1 MPGSDEQNKMFKK
14 TRGYVQ
20 GGNPFPVT
28 SCGRRR
34 NDGSPLLKTY
44 ATNAAYVKQRNKG
57 NKEYEEKTG
66 GTLVTNNDKGRGSY
80 CARSKGQLKMW
91 PKAAKDPNS
100 GLRRARRKWGC

>member
-1 MPGSDEQNKMFKK
+1 MAYIQKNH
-14 TRGYVQ
+14 
-20 GGNPFPVT
+20 PFPVT

-34 NDGSPLLKTY
+34 TFMQGGSPGKDRTETSPFAKTY
-44 ATNAAYVKQRNKG
+44 ATDAAYVKQRNKS

-80 CARSKGQLKMW
+80 CARSKGQMKMW

>member
-1 MPGSDEQNKMFKK
+1 MP
-14 TRGYVQ
+14 YVQ
-20 GGNPFPVT
+20 KNNPYPVT

-34 NDGSPLLKTY
+34 TFMQGGTKESPLTKTY
-44 ATNAAYVKQRNKG
+44 ATDAAYVKQRDKG
-57 NKEYEEKTG
+57 NRKYEKETG
-66 GTLVTNNDKGRGSY
+66 GKLVTNNKKGKTSY

>member
-1 MPGSDEQNKMFKK
+1 MA
-14 TRGYVQ
+14 YVQ
-20 GGNPFPVT
+20 KNNPFPVT

-34 NDGSPLLKTY
+34 TFTQGGNPGNDRTKESPFEKSY
-44 ATNAAYVKQRNKG
+44 ATDAAYVKQRNKG
-57 NKEYEEKTG
+57 NREYEKKTG
-66 GTLVTNNDKGRGSY
+66 GTLVTNNDKGRASY

>member
-1 MPGSDEQNKMFKK
+1 MPGTHRQNSMFKK
-14 TRGYVQ
+14 TEGYVQ
-20 GGNPFPVT
+20 SGNPFPVT

-34 NDGSPLLKTY
+34 SPVKKTY
-44 ATNAAYVKQRNKG
+44 ATDAAYVKQRNKS
-57 NKEYEEKTG
+57 NREYEKKTG
-66 GTLVTNNDKGRGSY
+66 GNLVTNNDKGRGSY

>member
-1 MPGSDEQNKMFKK
+1 MA
-14 TRGYVQ
+14 YVQ
-20 GGNPFPVT
+20 KNNPFPRT

-34 NDGSPLLKTY
+34 SYMTTDNPTPFYQSNKSPFEKTY
-44 ATNAAYVKQRNKG
+44 ATDAAYVKQRDKG
-57 NKEYEEKTG
+57 NREYEKKTG
-66 GTLVTNNDKGRGSY
+66 GKLVTNNDKGRKSY

>member
-1 MPGSDEQNKMFKK
+1 MAYTQKN
-14 TRGYVQ
+14 
-20 GGNPFPVT
+20 NPFPVT

-34 NDGSPLLKTY
+34 TFMQGGSPGKDRKEESPFAKTY

-91 PKAAKDPNS
+91 PKAAKDANS

>member
-1 MPGSDEQNKMFKK
+1 MPGSPIQNNMFEA
-14 TRGYVQ
+14 TTGYVQ
-20 GGNPFPVT
+20 KNNPNPVT

-34 NDGSPLLKTY
+34 SPVKKTY
-44 ATNAAYVKQRNKG
+44 ATDAAYVKQRNKG
-57 NKEYEEKTG
+57 NREYEKKTG
-66 GTLVTNNDKGRGSY
+66 GNLVTNNDKGRKSY